1 MSEPPDATQVIPAL
15 ASHEPI
21 LESILNDVRGDLTR
35 LVHHRRYHEPQSPA
49 TPAPAA
55 PEALVTSILSE
66 IHGAV
71 TDGVT
76 NIEGWAEGLKEKLP
90 ALAGLVA
97 KYENSPIVAE
107 LEKLGDLVL
116 PPEVEAGVVGLIQM
130 GGKLVSGAASAVAT
144 PPAGEVPA
152 APAEPAAPAVP
163 VA

>member
-1 MSEPPDATQVIPAL
+1 MSEPPDQTQVMPAFGGDV
-15 ASHEPI
+15 PI
-21 LESILNDVRGDLTR
+21 LESILNDVRGDLSR
-35 LVHHRRYHEPQSPA
+35 LVHHRRYHEPE

-55 PEALVTSILSE
+55 TEAPVTSVLSE

-90 ALAGLVA
+90 ALASLAA

-116 PPEVEAGVVGLIQM
+116 PPEVEGSIVGLIQM
-130 GGKLVSGAASAVAT
+130 GGKLVSGAAAGVAT
-144 PPAGEVPA
+144 P
-152 APAEPAAPAVP
+152 PAEPAAP
-163 VA
+163 VAAG